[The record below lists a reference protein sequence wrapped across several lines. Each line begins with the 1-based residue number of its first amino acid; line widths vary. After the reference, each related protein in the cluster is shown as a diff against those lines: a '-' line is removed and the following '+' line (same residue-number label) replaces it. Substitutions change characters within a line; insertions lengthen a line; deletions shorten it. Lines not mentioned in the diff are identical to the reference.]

1 MLIGTH
7 TTDSRGNL
15 VHLRT
20 RILVGALAF
29 STLGAIVATT
39 TPAAGA
45 PTALAPA
52 APTSDVTGAYYKLTP
67 TRVLDTRFGTGV
79 AKAPLGAGRSLSL
92 KVTDKSGIPT
102 ASAVS
107 AVVLNLTVTNPTVG
121 GYVVAYPHDRARPS
135 ASTINFPKGFTG
147 ANLVTVPIGASGTV
161 DIFNALGTV
170 DVIADVI
177 GFYAGDNSPASS
189 LGPRGGYRDA
199 VPSRLYDSRVDPDE
213 QGQIYPF
220 SDHDELTLPVD
231 FDTNPAPGGPRA
243 DINRHVTALVVNVT
257 TVSQTSSGFVRT
269 WDGGTE
275 PATSTVNFAR
285 YKTVANAAIVP
296 TMACALQ
303 CGTNGPTGAPSMKLK
318 VYTTGGSTQVIVD
331 LVGVM
336 LDGPGVDFD
345 GSPVVDFR
353 FKAATTPTRI
363 VDTRFNIPT
372 GASRLGQH
380 ADYVAAAPVSIAGE
394 ATRALVGNVT
404 AVKPTTSTLFVLWGY
419 FPGDAGTGRPGARP
433 GISNINAAP
442 GDIVAN
448 AAVIPVG
455 DGNRFHIYNNLGFAD
470 ALVDVAGTFE
480 EQRVSTSAASGAA
493 SGSAPLVTAT
503 RSTPRG

>member
-1 MLIGTH
+1 M
-7 TTDSRGNL
+7 
-15 VHLRT
+15 HLRT
-20 RILVGALAF
+20 SILVGALAL
-29 STLGAIVATT
+29 STIGAVVATT
-39 TPAAGA
+39 APAAGA
-45 PTALAPA
+45 LTASAPA

-79 AKAPLGAGRSLSL
+79 VKAPLGQGRSLSL
-92 KVTDKSGIPT
+92 KVTGSSGIPT
-102 ASAVS
+102 SGVS

-121 GYVVAYPHDRARPS
+121 GYVVAYPHDRGRPP
-135 ASTINFPKGFTG
+135 ASTINFPQGFTG
-147 ANLVTVPIGASGTV
+147 ANLVTVPIGASGAV

-170 DVIADVI
+170 EVIADVI

-220 SDHDELTLPVD
+220 SDRDELTLPVD
-231 FDTNPAPGGPRA
+231 FDTNPAPGGPKA

-275 PATSTVNFAR
+275 PSTSTVNFAR

-296 TMACALQ
+296 TMKCAGQ

-345 GSPVVDFR
+345 GGPVVDFR

-363 VDTRFNIPT
+363 VDTRSNLPA
-372 GASRLGQH
+372 GARGLGPH
-380 ADYVAAAPVSIAGE
+380 ADVVVVARAPIAGGL
-394 ATRALVGNVT
+394 TRALVGNVT
-404 AVKPTTSTLFVLWGY
+404 AVKPTTSTLFVLWGD
-419 FPGDAGTGRPGARP
+419 GDRPAV
-433 GISNINAAP
+433 SNINVAP

-448 AAVIPVG
+448 AAVIPV
-455 DGNRFHIYNNLGFAD
+455 DDQNRFHIYNNLGYAD

-480 EQRVSTSAASGAA
+480 EQRVSKSAASGAT